1 MLDLPGSVE
10 LIGVCYYSP
19 RENMQTIPNIVPPD
33 VFYIEIVL
41 GGEIKYGELN
51 DLRTCRRGMILW
63 HQGGEETIWRS
74 EGKSFT
80 SFAMRFRLLEQWQ
93 RPGHFGEWKDLDNL
107 DDFVVDT
114 MQRFFDPNVDKRIFG
129 NYLIN
134 RLFWEFYASTIVSS
148 RPDLPLPLAK
158 AMTLL
163 QNEDVATITVAQIA
177 RSVQVSAPHLNL
189 LFRKHL
195 DTTPHSYL
203 LQLRLKR
210 ARVLLS
216 NTDQPIKNIAEVCG
230 FNCKESFYRVFRAEQ
245 GITPAAYRKRN
256 RILQHT

>member
-1 MLDLPGSVE
+1 MLDLPGPVE
-10 LIGVCYYSP
+10 LLGVCYYSP

-41 GGEIKYGELN
+41 SGELKYGELN
-51 DLRTCRRGMILW
+51 DRRICRRGMILW
-63 HQGGEETIWRS
+63 HQGGDETIWRS
-74 EGKSFT
+74 DGKRFT
-80 SFAMRFRLLEQWQ
+80 SFAMRFRLLSPWQ
-93 RPGHFGEWKDLDNL
+93 RPGHFGEWKDLDTL

-114 MQRFFDPNVDKRIFG
+114 MQRFFDQGVDKRIFG

-134 RLFWEFYASTIVSS
+134 RLFWEFYASTIVSN

-163 QNEDVATITVAQIA
+163 QNEDVATLTVAQIA

-195 DTTPHSYL
+195 DITPHSYL

-230 FNCKESFYRVFRAEQ
+230 FNCKETFYRVFRAEQ

-256 RILQHT
+256 RVLQNT